1 VLTSGPGGPFQG
13 GAPVEMMASFPLSM
27 PLVLALASSA
37 AAQLTKFLVT
47 LARDGKVNFKRLV
60 ELGGM
65 PSAHSASVAAL
76 STGVALQEGIH
87 SALFG
92 VTAFY
97 SLMTMYDAAGIRRSA
112 GRQAEV
118 LNRIVDEIQMTGRI
132 REERL
137 LELLGH
143 TPFEVFVGAALGI
156 AFALAGAALLNGR

>member
-1 VLTSGPGGPFQG
+1 
-13 GAPVEMMASFPLSM
+13 MASFPLSV

-47 LARDGKVNFKRLV
+47 LGRDRKVNFKRLV

-76 STGVALQEGIH
+76 STGVALQEGIQ
-87 SALFG
+87 SPLFG

-118 LNRIVDEIQMTGRI
+118 LNRIVSDLQLTGKI

-143 TPFEVFVGAALGI
+143 TPFEVIVGATLGVV
-156 AFALAGAALLNGR
+156 FALAGAAWMR

>member
-1 VLTSGPGGPFQG
+1 
-13 GAPVEMMASFPLSM
+13 MASFPLSR
-27 PLVLALASSA
+27 PLILALGSSV

-47 LARDGKVNFKRLV
+47 LLRDGTVNFKRLV
-60 ELGGM
+60 ELGGL

-76 STGVALQEGIH
+76 STGVALEQGVQ
-87 SALFG
+87 SPLFG

-118 LNRIVDEIQMTGRI
+118 LNRIVDDLKITR
-132 REERL
+132 RVPEERL

-143 TPFEVFVGAALGI
+143 TPFEV
-156 AFALAGAALLNGR
+156 LAGAAFGILIGLVGGRMMNL

>member
-1 VLTSGPGGPFQG
+1 MASWPLSGP
-13 GAPVEMMASFPLSM
+13 L
-27 PLVLALASSA
+27 LLALGSSA

-47 LARDGKVNFKRLV
+47 FVREGRVNFKRLV

-76 STGVALQEGIH
+76 STGVALEQGIA
-87 SALFG
+87 SPLFG

-118 LNRIVDEIQMTGRI
+118 LNRIVDDLKITGRV

-143 TPFEVFVGAALGI
+143 TPFEVIAGAALGI
-156 AFALAGAALLNGR
+156 AFALFGNYLLRV

>member
-1 VLTSGPGGPFQG
+1 
-13 GAPVEMMASFPLSM
+13 
-27 PLVLALASSA
+27 LALASSA
-37 AAQLTKFLVT
+37 AAQLTKFLVA
-47 LARDGKVNFKRLV
+47 LGRDGRVNFKRLV

-76 STGVALQEGIH
+76 STGVALEQGLG
-87 SALFG
+87 SPLFG

-118 LNRIVDEIQMTGRI
+118 LNRIVDDLQMSGRV
-132 REERL
+132 REDRL

-143 TPFEVFVGAALGI
+143 TPFEVLAGAALGI
-156 AFALAGAALLNGR
+156 TFALAGARLLDF

>member
-1 VLTSGPGGPFQG
+1 
-13 GAPVEMMASFPLSM
+13 MASFPLSR
-27 PLVLALASSA
+27 PLLLALGSSL

-47 LARDGKVNFKRLV
+47 LLRDGTVNFKRLV

-76 STGVALQEGIH
+76 STGVALEQGVT

-118 LNRIVDEIQMTGRI
+118 LNRIVDELRISGRV

-143 TPFEVFVGAALGI
+143 TPFEVLVGAALGI
-156 AFALAGAALLNGR
+156 VFALAAARLLNF

>member
-1 VLTSGPGGPFQG
+1 
-13 GAPVEMMASFPLSM
+13 MASFPLSG
-27 PLVLALASSA
+27 PLLLALGSSA
-37 AAQLTKFLVT
+37 AAQITKFLVT
-47 LARDGKVNFKRLV
+47 LGRDGTVNFKRLV

-76 STGVALQEGIH
+76 STGVALEQGVH
-87 SALFG
+87 SPLFG
-92 VTAFY
+92 VTVFY

-118 LNRIVDEIQMTGRI
+118 LNSIVDDLQVRGRV

-143 TPFEVFVGAALGI
+143 TPYEVIVGALLGV
-156 AFALAGAALLNGR
+156 AFGLAGARLMNL

>member
-1 VLTSGPGGPFQG
+1 VDLLVSK
-13 GAPVEMMASFPLSM
+13 

-47 LARDGKVNFKRLV
+47 WGGERKVNFKRLV

-76 STGVALQEGIH
+76 STGVGLEEGLT
-87 SALFG
+87 SPLFG
-92 VTAFY
+92 VTVFF
-97 SLMTMYDAAGIRRSA
+97 SLLTMYDAAGIRRSA

-118 LNRIVDEIQMTGRI
+118 LNRIVDDLQVSGRV

-143 TPFEVFVGAALGI
+143 TPFEVLVGAMFGI
-156 AFALAGAALLNGR
+156 TFALAMARLWST

>member
-1 VLTSGPGGPFQG
+1 
-13 GAPVEMMASFPLSM
+13 MASSPLSL
-27 PLVLALASSA
+27 PLLLALASSA
-37 AAQLTKFLVT
+37 AAQLAKFLVT
-47 LARDGKVNFKRLV
+47 LFRDGKVNFKRLV

-76 STGVALQEGIH
+76 STGVALQEGLH

-118 LNRIVDEIQMTGRI
+118 LNRIVDDLQATGKV

-143 TPFEVFVGAALGI
+143 TPFEVIAGALLGVG
-156 AFALAGAALLNGR
+156 FALAGAALLNSG

>member
-1 VLTSGPGGPFQG
+1 
-13 GAPVEMMASFPLSM
+13 MASFPLSS
-27 PLVLALASSA
+27 PLILALGSSF

-47 LARDGKVNFKRLV
+47 LGQGRVNFKRLV

-76 STGVALQEGIH
+76 STGVALEQGVH
-87 SALFG
+87 SPLFG

-118 LNRIVDEIQMTGRI
+118 LNRIVADLKISRKV
-132 REERL
+132 REEQL

-143 TPFEVFVGAALGI
+143 TPFEVIVGAILGV
-156 AFALAGAALLNGR
+156 AFALAGGRFMNL

>member
-1 VLTSGPGGPFQG
+1 
-13 GAPVEMMASFPLSM
+13 MASFLVSK

-37 AAQLTKFLVT
+37 AAQLTKFLV
-47 LARDGKVNFKRLV
+47 AWGGEGKVNFKRLV

-76 STGVALQEGIH
+76 STGVALEEGMG
-87 SALFG
+87 SPVFG
-92 VTAFY
+92 VTVFF
-97 SLMTMYDAAGIRRSA
+97 SLLTMYDAAGIRRSA

-118 LNRIVDEIQMTGRI
+118 LNRIVDDLQVSGKV

-143 TPFEVFVGAALGI
+143 TPFEVLVGATFGI
-156 AFALAGAALLNGR
+156 LFALALARFWYT

>member
-1 VLTSGPGGPFQG
+1 
-13 GAPVEMMASFPLSM
+13 MASFPLSR
-27 PLVLALASSA
+27 PLLLALGSSL
-37 AAQLTKFLVT
+37 AAQLTKFLVA
-47 LARDGKVNFKRLV
+47 LGRDGRVNFKRLV

-76 STGVALQEGIH
+76 STGVALEQGI
-87 SALFG
+87 SSPLFG

-118 LNRIVDEIQMTGRI
+118 LNRIVDDLQVSGRV

-143 TPFEVFVGAALGI
+143 TPFEV
-156 AFALAGAALLNGR
+156 LAGATLGIVFALVGSRLLNL

>member
-1 VLTSGPGGPFQG
+1 
-13 GAPVEMMASFPLSM
+13 MASFPLSR
-27 PLVLALASSA
+27 PLLLALGSSLM
-37 AAQLTKFLVT
+37 AQLTKFLVT
-47 LARDGKVNFKRLV
+47 LGRDGTVNFKRLV

-76 STGVALQEGIH
+76 STGVGLEAGVQ
-87 SALFG
+87 SPLFG
-92 VTAFY
+92 VTVFY

-118 LNRIVDEIQMTGRI
+118 LNEIVDDLKITRRV

-143 TPFEVFVGAALGI
+143 TPFEVIVGAALGI
-156 AFALAGAALLNGR
+156 AFALAGGRFLDL

>member
-1 VLTSGPGGPFQG
+1 
-13 GAPVEMMASFPLSM
+13 MASFPLSL
-27 PLVLALASSA
+27 PLILALASSA

-47 LARDGKVNFKRLV
+47 LCRDGTVNFKRLV

-76 STGVALQEGIH
+76 STGVAIDQGIQ
-87 SALFG
+87 SPLFG
-92 VTAFY
+92 VTVFY

-118 LNRIVDEIQMTGRI
+118 LNRIVDDLQLTGKV

-143 TPFEVFVGAALGI
+143 TPFEVLAGAALGI
-156 AFALAGAALLNGR
+156 VFALAGSRLLGM

>member
-1 VLTSGPGGPFQG
+1 
-13 GAPVEMMASFPLSM
+13 MASFPLSH

-37 AAQLTKFLVT
+37 AAQLLKFLAT
-47 LARDGKVNFKRLV
+47 LLRDGTVNFKRLV

-76 STGVALQEGIH
+76 STGVALEQGIA
-87 SALFG
+87 SPLFG
-92 VTAFY
+92 VTAFF

-112 GRQAEV
+112 GKQAEV
-118 LNRIVDEIQMTGRI
+118 LNRMMDDLQISGRV

-143 TPFEVFVGAALGI
+143 TPFEV
-156 AFALAGAALLNGR
+156 LAGAALGVLLGCVGGGFLNL

>member
-1 VLTSGPGGPFQG
+1 
-13 GAPVEMMASFPLSM
+13 MASFPLSR
-27 PLVLALASSA
+27 PLLLALGSSA

-47 LARDGKVNFKRLV
+47 LGRDGTVNFKRLV

-76 STGVALQEGIH
+76 STGVALEQGLA
-87 SALFG
+87 SPLFG

-112 GRQAEV
+112 GKQAEV
-118 LNRIVDEIQMTGRI
+118 LNQIVDELRFSRRV

-143 TPFEVFVGAALGI
+143 TPFEVLAGAALGI
-156 AFALAGAALLNGR
+156 VFALAAARFL

>member
-1 VLTSGPGGPFQG
+1 
-13 GAPVEMMASFPLSM
+13 MASFPLSR

-37 AAQLTKFLVT
+37 AAQLLKFLVT
-47 LARDGKVNFKRLV
+47 LFRDGTVNFKRLV

-76 STGVALQEGIH
+76 STGVALEQGIA
-87 SALFG
+87 SPLFG

-112 GRQAEV
+112 GKQAEV
-118 LNRIVDEIQMTGRI
+118 LNRMMDDLQISGRV

-143 TPFEVFVGAALGI
+143 TPFEV
-156 AFALAGAALLNGR
+156 LAGAALGVLLACVGGGFLNL

>member
-1 VLTSGPGGPFQG
+1 
-13 GAPVEMMASFPLSM
+13 MASFPLSR
-27 PLVLALASSA
+27 PLLLALCSSA
-37 AAQLTKFLVT
+37 AAQLTKFLVA
-47 LARDGKVNFKRLV
+47 LGRDGRVNFKKLV

-76 STGVALQEGIH
+76 STGVALEQGFQ
-87 SALFG
+87 SPLFG

-118 LNRIVDEIQMTGRI
+118 LNRIVDDLQMSGKVQ
-132 REERL
+132 EHRL

-143 TPFEVFVGAALGI
+143 TPFEVIVGAAFGI
-156 AFALAGAALLNGR
+156 GFALLGGQLLNI

>member
-1 VLTSGPGGPFQG
+1 
-13 GAPVEMMASFPLSM
+13 MASFPLSQ
-27 PLVLALASSA
+27 PLLLALGSSV
-37 AAQLTKFLVT
+37 AAQLIKFLVT
-47 LARDGKVNFKRLV
+47 LIRDQELNFKRLV

-76 STGVALQEGIH
+76 STGVALEQGM
-87 SALFG
+87 SSPLFG

-118 LNRIVDEIQMTGRI
+118 LNRIVDDLKITRRV
-132 REERL
+132 REEQL

-143 TPFEVFVGAALGI
+143 TPYEVIVGALLGVTI
-156 AFALAGAALLNGR
+156 GLLGGRFLNL

>member
-1 VLTSGPGGPFQG
+1 
-13 GAPVEMMASFPLSM
+13 MASFPLSV
-27 PLVLALASSA
+27 PLVLALSASA

-47 LARDGKVNFKRLV
+47 LGRDRKVNFKRLV

-76 STGVALQEGIH
+76 STGVALQEGLQ
-87 SALFG
+87 SPLFG

-118 LNRIVDEIQMTGRI
+118 LNRIVDDLQLTGRI

-143 TPFEVFVGAALGI
+143 TPFEVIVGAALGI
-156 AFALAGAALLNGR
+156 AFALAGAALIGRP

>member
-1 VLTSGPGGPFQG
+1 
-13 GAPVEMMASFPLSM
+13 MASFPLSR
-27 PLVLALASSA
+27 PLILALGSSV

-47 LARDGKVNFKRLV
+47 LFRDGTVNFKRLV
-60 ELGGM
+60 ELGGL

-76 STGVALQEGIH
+76 STGVALEQGVQ
-87 SALFG
+87 SPLFG

-118 LNRIVDEIQMTGRI
+118 LNRIVDDLKITR
-132 REERL
+132 RVPEERL

-143 TPFEVFVGAALGI
+143 TPFEVLAGAAFGI
-156 AFALAGAALLNGR
+156 LFALAGGRLMNL